1 MKKQRLA
8 KRLPT
13 AKVFTYEGVKFWVAP
28 FVEPQRFDRAAG
40 QWVPVL
46 AGSTEHGILE
56 RRGW

>member
-13 AKVFTYEGVKFWVAP
+13 AKVFTYEGVKFWIAP
-28 FVEPQRFDRAAG
+28 WCEPMYFDKTMDVWTQVRCA
-40 QWVPVL
+40 
-46 AGSTEHGILE
+46 SDEHNILE